1 MAEKRLVWDLPTR
14 LFHWVLVASMV
25 ASWLTA
31 DPGSPSMKW
40 HMYLGYWTL
49 GLVIF
54 RVLWGFFGPK
64 HARFSEFFKPGRI
77 GGYAAGLFRRDSKQA
92 VGHNPLGA
100 LAVIVMLLMVAIQ
113 AVSGLFITDDI
124 VWSGPWNPA
133 VSGETADRL
142 TTLHHLNFD
151 VLLWLVG
158 LHVLTILFYAF
169 YKRQDLVGPMFTGYK
184 KAAVVPEGHAITD
197 SQLLKALVIAVLSAA
212 AVYAVLAFA
221 PPPVIEDYY

>member
-1 MAEKRLVWDLPTR
+1 MRPD
-14 LFHWVLVASMV
+14 
-25 ASWLTA
+25 
-31 DPGSPSMKW
+31 
-40 HMYLGYWTL
+40 
-49 GLVIF
+49 
-54 RVLWGFFGPK
+54 
-64 HARFSEFFKPGRI
+64 
-77 GGYAAGLFRRDSKQA
+77 LFRRDSKQA

-100 LAVIVMLLMVAIQ
+100 LAVIVMLLMVTIQ

-212 AVYAVLAFA
+212 TVYAVLAFA

>member
-1 MAEKRLVWDLPTR
+1 MKEKRLVWDLPTR
-14 LFHWVLVASMV
+14 LFHWVLVASI
-25 ASWLTA
+25 AGSYLTA
-31 DPGSPSMKW
+31 EAGAPSMKW

-64 HARFSEFFKPGRI
+64 HARFSEFFKPGRV
-77 GGYAAGLFRRDSKQA
+77 GGYMATLLRRDSPPT
-92 VGHNPLGA
+92 VGHNPLGG

-113 AVSGLFITDDI
+113 AVSGLFISDDI

-133 VSGETADRL
+133 VSGATADRMASI
-142 TTLHHLNFD
+142 HHLNFD
-151 VLLWLVG
+151 ILLWVIG

-184 KAAVVPEGHAITD
+184 NAALVPEGHAID
-197 SQLLKALVIAVLSAA
+197 SSQLLKALAIAVVSAA
-212 AVYAVLAFA
+212 AIYAMLAFA
-221 PPPVIEDYY
+221 PPPVVEDYY